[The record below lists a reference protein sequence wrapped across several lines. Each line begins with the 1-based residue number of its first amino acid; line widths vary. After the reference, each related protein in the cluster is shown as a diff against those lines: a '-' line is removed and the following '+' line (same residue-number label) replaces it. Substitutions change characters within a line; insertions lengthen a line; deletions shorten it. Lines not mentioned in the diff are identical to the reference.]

1 METYVIVIFIILVI
15 LTFVLSKNNRRFI
28 IYSITGLKRYFDN
41 KININYHQQDKHIQN
56 LNTNLNILRDQS
68 ITKDF
73 LESYTLKDDLGIYAL
88 KDDLGIYALKDDLG
102 IYALKDDLEPYVV
115 KDDLKNELQ
124 TYVKKEDLEMY
135 VSKKDFLNA
144 ALNKSPRN
152 EISKP
157 FIKEGGLEIE
167 KYRILSKI
175 IDAITRDTGISTG
188 ISTDN
193 KGISVDNKD
202 ISVDNKGISTVNKGI
217 STDLVDIRQ
226 GIKTNDQID
235 EIIKDKLNENSLTSD
250 KLYDSYQPNWM

>member
-56 LNTNLNILRDQS
+56 LNTNLNVLRDQS

-73 LESYTLKDDLGIYAL
+73 LESYALKDDLGIYTLKDDLGIYVL
-88 KDDLGIYALKDDLG
+88 KDDLEPYALKNN
-102 IYALKDDLEPYVV
+102 LEPYVV

-124 TYVKKEDLEMY
+124 GYAKKEDLEMY

-144 ALNKSPRN
+144 TLNKFPRN

-157 FIKEGGLEIE
+157 FIKEGSLEIE

-175 IDAITRDTGISTG
+175 IDAITRDTSTDNTG

-193 KGISVDNKD
+193 T
-202 ISVDNKGISTVNKGI
+202 GISTDNTGI

-226 GIKTNDQID
+226 DTKTNDQID

>member
-73 LESYTLKDDLGIYAL
+73 LESYT
-88 KDDLGIYALKDDLG
+88 LKDDLG

>member
-88 KDDLGIYALKDDLG
+88 KDDLGIYALKDDL
-102 IYALKDDLEPYVV
+102 EPYVV

-175 IDAITRDTGISTG
+175 IDAITRDTGISTDISTGISTDISTG

-193 KGISVDNKD
+193 KGIS
-202 ISVDNKGISTVNKGI
+202 
-217 STDLVDIRQ
+217 TDLVE
-226 GIKTNDQID
+226 TNDQID

>member
-15 LTFVLSKNNRRFI
+15 LNFVLSKNNRRFI

-175 IDAITRDTGISTG
+175 IDAITRDTGISTDISTG
-188 ISTDN
+188 ISTDISTGISTDISTDN
-193 KGISVDNKD
+193 KGIS
-202 ISVDNKGISTVNKGI
+202 
-217 STDLVDIRQ
+217 TDLVE
-226 GIKTNDQID
+226 TNDQID

>member
-88 KDDLGIYALKDDLG
+88 KDDLGIYALKDDL
-102 IYALKDDLEPYVV
+102 EPYVV

-175 IDAITRDTGISTG
+175 IDAITRDTGISTDISTG
-188 ISTDN
+188 ISTDISTGISTDISTDN
-193 KGISVDNKD
+193 KGIS
-202 ISVDNKGISTVNKGI
+202 
-217 STDLVDIRQ
+217 TDLVE
-226 GIKTNDQID
+226 TNDQID

>member
-1 METYVIVIFIILVI
+1 
-15 LTFVLSKNNRRFI
+15 
-28 IYSITGLKRYFDN
+28 
-41 KININYHQQDKHIQN
+41 
-56 LNTNLNILRDQS
+56 
-68 ITKDF
+68 
-73 LESYTLKDDLGIYAL
+73 
-88 KDDLGIYALKDDLG
+88 
-102 IYALKDDLEPYVV
+102 
-115 KDDLKNELQ
+115 
-124 TYVKKEDLEMY
+124 MY

-144 ALNKSPRN
+144 TLNKSPRN

-188 ISTDN
+188 ISVDN
-193 KGISVDNKD
+193 KG

-226 GIKTNDQID
+226 GTKTNDQID

>member
-144 ALNKSPRN
+144 TLNKSPRN

-175 IDAITRDTGISTG
+175 IDAITRDTGISV
-188 ISTDN
+188 DN
-193 KGISVDNKD
+193 KG

-226 GIKTNDQID
+226 GTKTNDQID

>member
-175 IDAITRDTGISTG
+175 IDAITRDTGISTDISTG
-188 ISTDN
+188 ISTDISTGISTDISTDN
-193 KGISVDNKD
+193 KGIS
-202 ISVDNKGISTVNKGI
+202 
-217 STDLVDIRQ
+217 TDLVE
-226 GIKTNDQID
+226 TNDQID